1 MSFKV
6 LLLTSKDAFKNALSD
21 YYLGRDN
28 EHHLLNIAQKVV
40 IKDIVSEEDLFK
52 VVVSTIDEITHY
64 IEQRRWSGPFW
75 DEKHPKIER
84 DIQPT
89 FHILFE
95 ILLGPVGI
103 HTTRE
108 SNEGI
113 GNVDFKFMFTT
124 SNQVPLK
131 VLSELKLAHNQKVK
145 HGLTSQLPA
154 YLMSDRAKF
163 GIFIVMWFKDEK
175 NEFFKKP
182 KYDKSEFIS
191 CLENESEIINKNKEF
206 FIKTVVIDASKKRP
220 ASKK

>member
-1 MSFKV
+1 MRAVFNIDFFS
-6 LLLTSKDAFKNALSD
+6 N
-21 YYLGRDN
+21 LGLVTFIRIN
-28 EHHLLNIAQKVV
+28 KL
-40 IKDIVSEEDLFK
+40 
-52 VVVSTIDEITHY
+52 
-64 IEQRRWSGPFW
+64 
-75 DEKHPKIER
+75 
-84 DIQPT
+84 T

-131 VLSELKLAHNQKVK
+131 VLSELKLAHNQKSK

-206 FIKTVVIDASKKRP
+206 FIKPVPTMILDCS
-220 ASKK
+220 